1 MFFLIKRLNYKI
13 IFLTKQEGNF
23 ELTDYNYMILE
34 AFRRKNKYDT
44 SYDGIDDYKVSK
56 DYCPVNIIIKFS
68 H

>member
-1 MFFLIKRLNYKI
+1 MKG
-13 IFLTKQEGNF
+13 GNF

-56 DYCPVNIIIKFS
+56 DYCPVCMIFS
-68 H
+68 VVFEIDR